1 MKKYKIIILILSAAV
16 IAQALLITRLWL
28 MRPKKIYKAPPV
40 AALKG
45 KIAVVIDDW
54 GYNLNN
60 LAVLEEIKYPLT
72 LAVLP
77 NLPYTQTVSRKAH
90 NLGLEVILHLPLEP
104 SEKIRLER
112 NTVMVSMDEK
122 TIRGIV
128 SDDLKSVA
136 YAKGVSNHMGSSA
149 TKDTRTMSA
158 VFSELKKRGLY
169 FLDSYVSG
177 DSVCFAAS
185 RKMKI
190 GFAARDVFLDN
201 TEDAQY
207 IRGQVYELKARAR
220 ARGFAIG
227 IGHDRRVTLQVLK
240 EVMPELEKEGYKF
253 VFVSQLVK

>member
-1 MKKYKIIILILSAAV
+1 MKRSKIIILILSVAV
-16 IAQALLITRLWL
+16 IAQAVLITYFWL
-28 MRPKKIYKAPPV
+28 ARTPPA

-45 KIAVVIDDW
+45 RIAIVIDDW

-60 LAVLEEIKYPLT
+60 LAVLEEIKHPLT

-77 NLPYTQTVSRKAH
+77 NLPYTQTVSRQAH

-112 NTVMVSMDEK
+112 NTIMASMDEK

-128 SDDLKSVA
+128 ADDLGSVS
-136 YAKGVSNHMGSSA
+136 YAKGVSNHMGSYA
-149 TKDTRTMSA
+149 TKDARTMSI

-169 FLDSYVSG
+169 FLDSYVSS
-177 DSVCFAAS
+177 DSVCFATS

-190 GFAARDVFLDN
+190 GFSARDVFIDN
-201 TEDAQY
+201 TEDPQY
-207 IRGQVYELKARAR
+207 IRGQIYKLKVRAR
-220 ARGFAIG
+220 ARGLAIG

-253 VFVSQLVK
+253 VFVSQLIR